1 MIPTRVGQQ
10 LESAYFAGFLIVSGI
25 VKCLFVTT
33 KDFASSTLTV
43 PCIRSSH
50 PGLCRVDSEKTN
62 QSEVIRDYAKL
73 LQLNDQIPS
82 ELELSLCWLH
92 LSTIAKTV
100 LTPERR
106 FIPSYDRTEFLP
118 ATVVTA
124 FTQTCTQFQRNWY
137 LSSSTTEP
145 VSGWRSL
152 IVMSFCTGCAED
164 VFLVPINKFLIRPTF
179 TLSVL

>member
-1 MIPTRVGQQ
+1 MIPTRVGQR

-43 PCIRSSH
+43 PCVSSAY
-50 PGLCRVDSEKTN
+50 PGLSRVDSEKTN
-62 QSEVIRDYAKL
+62 QSEVIRQYANL
-73 LQLNDQIPS
+73 LNLTHCIPS
-82 ELELSLCWLH
+82 ELELTLCWLN
-92 LSTIAKTV
+92 LSTVAKTV
-100 LTPERR
+100 LNAEPR
-106 FIPSYDRTEFLP
+106 FIPSYSAVESIP

-124 FTQTCTQFQRNWY
+124 FTQTCMQFRRDWY

-152 IVMSFCTGCAED
+152 ITMSFVTGCADD
-164 VFLVPINKFLIRPTF
+164 VFLIPITRFRIRQTF
-179 TLSVL
+179 TINAE